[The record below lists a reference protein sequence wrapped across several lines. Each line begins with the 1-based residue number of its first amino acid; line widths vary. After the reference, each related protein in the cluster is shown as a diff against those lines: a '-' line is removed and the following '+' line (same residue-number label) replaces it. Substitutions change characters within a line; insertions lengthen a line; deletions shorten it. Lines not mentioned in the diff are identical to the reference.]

1 MGGVGMG
8 VGNTIS
14 EAAAEK
20 MPRRAE
26 EECARFKLAK
36 VKKD

>member
-8 VGNTIS
+8 VGSTLS

-26 EECARFKLAK
+26 EEFARLKLAK

>member
-1 MGGVGMG
+1 MGGVGKG
-8 VGNTIS
+8 VGSALS